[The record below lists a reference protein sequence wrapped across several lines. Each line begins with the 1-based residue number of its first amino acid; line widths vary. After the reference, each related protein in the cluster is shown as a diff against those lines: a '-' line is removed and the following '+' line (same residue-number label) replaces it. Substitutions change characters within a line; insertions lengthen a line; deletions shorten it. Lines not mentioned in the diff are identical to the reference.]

1 MFKKIKVLSTM
12 VVMSCGWDMYAGQNN
27 KLSVINNSSM
37 FIDVY
42 VANRNSGHDTTLYN
56 SNAGADSKTTQST
69 DKDNKIQDILSK
81 LSNVAPNN
89 VAAIVYPQDP
99 RGVVVRFYDPKD
111 TTKIL
116 KIISLPL
123 TDKNCQI
130 IIEGNNGVGNNL
142 TPWSTDA
149 GADNRDKPVADS
161 VTLFVGDGITSKAV
175 YYDQQRVDS
184 TKITN
189 VPAAK

>member
-12 VVMSCGWDMYAGQNN
+12 VVMSCGLDMYAGQNN
-27 KLSVINNSSM
+27 KLNVINNSSM

-42 VANRNSGHDTTLYN
+42 VANKNSGHDTTVYN
-56 SNAGADSKTTQST
+56 SNAGVDSKTNQST

-99 RGVVVRFYDPKD
+99 QGVVVRFYDPAD

-123 TDKNCQI
+123 TDKICQI
-130 IIEGNNGVGNNL
+130 IIEGNNGVGTNL

-149 GADNRDKPVADS
+149 GADNTGKPVANS
-161 VTLFVGDGITSKAV
+161 VTLFVGDGTTSKAV
-175 YYDQQRVDS
+175 YYDQQNVPS